1 MVYPQ
6 ACTLTKQIN
15 CAPFPASITKK
26 LRNYEKKSELLV
38 QFCGFISHCYFF
50 LFSFCRDAP
59 AQSRYITE
67 GRKREAE
74 EKEGARKL
82 QLAEVFGLNSEND
95 PFSSDGL

>member
-1 MVYPQ
+1 MR
-6 ACTLTKQIN
+6 
-15 CAPFPASITKK
+15 KK
-26 LRNYEKKSELLV
+26 VNYLCNFVDLYLIV
-38 QFCGFISHCYFF
+38 IFF